1 MTRLYGLQYLRGL
14 AACAVV
20 AYHAAD
26 RAQRPFTV
34 GEAGVDL
41 FFVLSG
47 FLMWAI
53 TDADSRPGRFLA
65 DRAKRIVPIYWIVTS
80 VMLAGAL
87 AGLFPAVRLSVAHVV
102 TSYAF
107 LPSVSPSNGQIWP
120 LLVPG
125 WTLNYEV
132 GFYLLF
138 GAALCLPRAVQLGM
152 LTAVLIA
159 LAAIHPLVGRDQA
172 ALYFYSDPHIL
183 EFLGGLWLAQLWRS
197 PAFGH
202 AATRGVLIA
211 TTVALC
217 GLALALPAEW
227 PKALRYGLPALS
239 AVATILAFER
249 RPGGI
254 AELPALRLLGDASY
268 SIYLWHTLALAVTAK
283 VATTLHIADAV
294 AIPLHMVAGIGIGLI
309 GYAGLEKPVMRY
321 FHRRKR
327 LAAAAL
333 DVHATA

>member
-107 LPSVSPSNGQIWP
+107 LPR
-120 LLVPG
+120 
-125 WTLNYEV
+125 
-132 GFYLLF
+132 
-138 GAALCLPRAVQLGM
+138 CRRATG
-152 LTAVLIA
+152 
-159 LAAIHPLVGRDQA
+159 
-172 ALYFYSDPHIL
+172 
-183 EFLGGLWLAQLWRS
+183 
-197 PAFGH
+197 
-202 AATRGVLIA
+202 
-211 TTVALC
+211 
-217 GLALALPAEW
+217 
-227 PKALRYGLPALS
+227 RYGRCSCPAG
-239 AVATILAFER
+239 R
-249 RPGGI
+249 
-254 AELPALRLLGDASY
+254 
-268 SIYLWHTLALAVTAK
+268 
-283 VATTLHIADAV
+283 
-294 AIPLHMVAGIGIGLI
+294 
-309 GYAGLEKPVMRY
+309 
-321 FHRRKR
+321 
-327 LAAAAL
+327 
-333 DVHATA
+333 

>member
-159 LAAIHPLVGRDQA
+159 LAAWL
-172 ALYFYSDPHIL
+172 LPHIDEVPAGFPASL
-183 EFLGGLWLAQLWRS
+183 LWRFRLASLAVQGVFWLAMADLFGRS
-197 PAFGH
+197 
-202 AATRGVLIA
+202 
-211 TTVALC
+211 
-217 GLALALPAEW
+217 AE
-227 PKALRYGLPALS
+227 
-239 AVATILAFER
+239 
-249 RPGGI
+249 
-254 AELPALRLLGDASY
+254 RLLQARP
-268 SIYLWHTLALAVTAK
+268 A
-283 VATTLHIADAV
+283 
-294 AIPLHMVAGIGIGLI
+294 
-309 GYAGLEKPVMRY
+309 
-321 FHRRKR
+321 
-327 LAAAAL
+327 
-333 DVHATA
+333 